1 MRMLARAASG
11 LLDAAPPPIL
21 AGVGRTLART
31 RPLELYPGWTF
42 AIEEERSTWDVDF
55 RLALWRAFR
64 DRGIQRPVRV
74 RWYDG
79 LVVDLILGNDQS
91 RCLYV
96 GGSFEPNEFWF
107 LGTLLR
113 PGMFFVDVGANEGFY
128 TLFAAHRVVPGGR
141 VYSFEPSPREGAR
154 LENNIFINR
163 LTNVRIFKEGLA
175 ERLGAGVLHV
185 ADREHNGQNTLGTFG
200 HPGVKCEDDIE
211 IALTTLDCLREKGE
225 IGRMDVV
232 KMDVEGAEMR
242 VLEGGLQALRLDKP
256 VLLMELFDAALRGQN
271 SSADEVLDLLRD
283 LGFRIFEFD
292 PASGKPTPVQGAA
305 PRSSNIVAC
314 HPGGRFVL

>member
-42 AIEEERSTWDVDF
+42 AIEEERSTWDVGF

-128 TLFAAHRVVPGGR
+128 TLFAARRVAPGGR
-141 VYSFEPSPREGAR
+141 VYAFEPSPREGAR

-163 LTNVRIFKEGLA
+163 LINVRVFKEGLA
-175 ERLGAGVLHV
+175 EQSGAAVLHV
-185 ADREHNGQNTLGTFG
+185 ADPEHNGQNTLGTFG
-200 HPGVKCEDDIE
+200 HPGVRCEDNIE
-211 IALTTLDCLREKGE
+211 IALTTLDSLREKGE
-225 IGRMDVV
+225 IVRIDVV
-232 KMDVEGAEMR
+232 KMDVEGAELR
-242 VLEGGLQALRLDKP
+242 VLEGAVQVLQLDKP
-256 VLLMELFDAALRGQN
+256 VLIMELFDAALRGQN
-271 SSADEVLDLLRD
+271 SSAEQVLDFLRN

-292 PASGKPTPVQGAA
+292 PASGKATPVLSAA
-305 PRSSNIVAC
+305 PRSSNIIAC
-314 HPGGRFVL
+314 HPEGRFVL